1 MKDISLGILF
11 EPKSL
16 KRLMKRKSDKSSR
29 PPHVCVELASI
40 NHRILIFDQIKAHKA
55 RSGRS
60 TSFSVAPDIPK
71 YALSK
76 HNTLHRIAEIARDT
90 EFGLLTWVSLGR
102 GKWPELQSKNEAGE
116 WGPIPQ
122 DIFNMAKAEY
132 NDQQKKAADSLSLI
146 HI

>member
-1 MKDISLGILF
+1 MKKD
-11 EPKSL
+11 
-16 KRLMKRKSDKSSR
+16 
-29 PPHVCVELASI
+29 
-40 NHRILIFDQIKAHKA
+40 
-55 RSGRS
+55 

-132 NDQQKKAADSLSLI
+132 NEQQKKAAESRKAARKQTSDPNDMEVDGRQKASRSTQGTRNPRMPDKSTPVTRRKK
-146 HI
+146 